1 MAFDSNGNIFVTDPF
16 NNQIRKFDLLTNFCD
31 ETTSAMV
38 QTTTELLTTTNRT
51 IFKACLPPTVTLIP
65 DTSPIEFRRSQ
76 NFYISSIIQFNCNS
90 SLSMTTKWTIKNCSL
105 NCSHKTTLDQ
115 QIITPL
121 SELYIPSRTLAYGIY
136 QLELTVTMI
145 NLPSLIRSSSSSVY
159 VRIIPST
166 ITANLVQL
174 GTSMITRGNQQD
186 LTLDPGTFSINPN
199 ENLFD
204 TNNWNYE
211 YYCRVYGLY
220 EFPNLNGSLLS
231 IDDERTDPSNPSC
244 LSNQSNTTSWKFDGT
259 ILSPTSSLI
268 ILADSLKSNRTYQF
282 MVQMENR
289 QNSLIQSIEI
299 RPFEMST
306 NTSSLSTIY
315 SNKGHLQLV
324 LDNFVFKLNKRTETK
339 NYWKCTV
346 MNCPVHI
353 HTNTNNDLIN
363 TKGEHNHF
371 PESEDFLVKKF
382 RAVLKERVVNET
394 IAIEKIYDEE
404 ITKAKFSS
412 DMLASIPLIH
422 HMQSGLN
429 RARRKLTPT
438 LPTSNLFDIPP
449 AYQTTASGETFLICD
464 KMISRKKRMLVF
476 SSPKQLQLL
485 FEGSM
490 VFLDGTFLATPPCFD
505 QIFTIHCLKFES
517 AFPCVFA
524 VLPDRKKSTYQ
535 ELFKELK
542 SIAISMGQIW
552 QPEQIMSDFE
562 TSLMPAV
569 STEFPMCVHK
579 GCYYHYSQCLYRRI
593 QSSGLAVD
601 YTHDESLR
609 SCCKKLMA
617 LPFLP
622 VDEVETSFYTLRTTA
637 DQEVKKKLR
646 DIFLYFDNY
655 WLNTVPVEM
664 WNVYGC
670 NNRTNNICEGYHSRL
685 NRRIERAHGNIW
697 SFIKCIINE
706 ESRFQHLYVQIITGA
721 QRRPTPRSKNNSQRL
736 WTTDQRERMMI
747 AFSPVSTFQ
756 VRLPAGLLHM
766 MIYIR
771 DSLDCITEFNM
782 SSVNVTTDF
791 DTINDLINNIQNST
805 TNPFVRILVGGN
817 QNLVGQVII
826 SVSQQFNKMNIENID
841 NAVLNGIPATSISIS
856 FLESQ
861 SSQGIST
868 PLNDSAL
875 IEYKKEL
882 NSLANVRDQLI
893 KYLVDLQVSDSNS
906 IKLQSLSFAQ
916 LTQSTNQL
924 TRTVLMLVSNKCY
937 QLSLALR
944 SMATRIAY
952 EDVQIAAA
960 QLIQCATNVLSAVN
974 GPLQERT
981 LVLDLD
987 FSRATAF
994 PTDYDTDIESEW
1006 SNLNLFANGN
1016 DFSWKTIEQG
1026 RNIYY
1031 QKQLATTISNQMNE
1045 IISLLT
1051 STLNIHINIGQN
1063 LTINTPSTFMSLE
1076 SISIESL
1083 SNKQIPQVGN
1093 ARVNIPKHF
1102 NSNIND
1108 NSAVMLRSIMEPLAV
1123 YGSSKSQSANTNVST
1138 SISLSVVDR
1147 NGYEVTIKTNET
1159 YPIEIIIPHDPSLI
1173 IPSMIIENVT
1183 SINSTFHNQL
1193 FSYHYMNITNTLP
1206 ISAHIE
1212 IHPLETNISYLFIY
1226 KFDQIPQ
1233 LNTSINQIDGWTLF
1247 CSLNLTNESIYTYFI
1262 DNQQTFGHQSIIF
1275 GLRELNSTE
1284 IQDFCVNSSIVNPPI
1299 T

>member
-1 MAFDSNGNIFVTDPF
+1 ITGNGSSITLFQPTGIVLDADNYLFIVDSGNNRIIGEGPNGFRCIIGCSSSSRLAFNQSSSSQTMAFDSNGNIFITDPF

-105 NCSHKTTLDQ
+105 NCSHKITLDQ
-115 QIITPL
+115 QIITTL
-121 SELYIPSRTLAYGIY
+121 SELYIPSRTLAYGTY

-145 NLPSLIRSSSSSVY
+145 NLPSLIRSTSSSVY
-159 VRIIPST
+159 IRIIPSA

-174 GTSMITRGNQQD
+174 GTSMITRGNQQH

-231 IDDERTDPSNPSC
+231 IDDQRTDPSNPSC
-244 LSNQSNTTSWKFDGT
+244 LSNQSNRTSWKFDGT

-289 QNSLIQSIEI
+289 QNSLIQSIGY
-299 RPFEMST
+299 
-306 NTSSLSTIY
+306 L
-315 SNKGHLQLV
+315 LV
-324 LDNFVFKLNKRTETK
+324 
-339 NYWKCTV
+339 
-346 MNCPVHI
+346 
-353 HTNTNNDLIN
+353 
-363 TKGEHNHF
+363 
-371 PESEDFLVKKF
+371 
-382 RAVLKERVVNET
+382 RVVDTHPPMIFIGCVISTMCHPNLEFQFVNPT
-394 IAIEKIYDEE
+394 TQVALFAIC
-404 ITKAKFSS
+404 
-412 DMLASIPLIH
+412 
-422 HMQSGLN
+422 N
-429 RARRKLTPT
+429 R
-438 LPTSNLFDIPP
+438 N
-449 AYQTTASGETFLICD
+449 C
-464 KMISRKKRMLVF
+464 
-476 SSPKQLQLL
+476 
-485 FEGSM
+485 
-490 VFLDGTFLATPPCFD
+490 
-505 QIFTIHCLKFES
+505 
-517 AFPCVFA
+517 
-524 VLPDRKKSTYQ
+524 
-535 ELFKELK
+535 
-542 SIAISMGQIW
+542 
-552 QPEQIMSDFE
+552 
-562 TSLMPAV
+562 TSLE
-569 STEFPMCVHK
+569 SIIWNIYQ
-579 GCYYHYSQCLYRRI
+579 G
-593 QSSGLAVD
+593 SSN
-601 YTHDESLR
+601 S
-609 SCCKKLMA
+609 S
-617 LPFLP
+617 
-622 VDEVETSFYTLRTTA
+622 S
-637 DQEVKKKLR
+637 
-646 DIFLYFDNY
+646 
-655 WLNTVPVEM
+655 
-664 WNVYGC
+664 NVTQWILF
-670 NNRTNNICEGYHSRL
+670 NRTNAYE
-685 NRRIERAHGNIW
+685 NIW
-697 SFIKCIINE
+697 FFGRNTSNFTATNQLFLNNPLINLWRFEVVYNFILETSISSLNFIINQPPYNGSCLMNPSNGTTSTLFTIE
-706 ESRFQHLYVQIITGA
+706 CPNWFDVDEIKDYSLYM
-721 QRRPTPRSKNNSQRL
+721 

-747 AFSPVSTFQ
+747 AFSQVPSFQ
-756 VRLPAGLLHM
+756 VYLPVGLLHM

-782 SSVNVTTDF
+782 SSINVTTDF

-805 TNPFVRILVGGN
+805 TNPLVRILVGGN

-861 SSQGIST
+861 SSQAIST

-994 PTDYDTDIESEW
+994 PTDYDTDLESEW
-1006 SNLNLFANGN
+1006 SNPNLFADGN
-1016 DFSWKTIEQG
+1016 DFSWKTIEKG
-1026 RNIYY
+1026 RNTYY

-1063 LTINTPSTFMSLE
+1063 LTINTPSAFMWLE
-1076 SISIESL
+1076 SISIESV
-1083 SNKQIPQVGN
+1083 SNRQIQQVGN
-1093 ARVNIPKHF
+1093 AQINIPDHF
-1102 NSNIND
+1102 NSNISN
-1108 NSAVMLRSIMEPLAV
+1108 NSTVMLRSIMEPLAI
-1123 YGSSKSQSANTNVST
+1123 YGSSKSALANTNVST
-1138 SISLSVVDR
+1138 SISLSVIDR
-1147 NGYEVTIKTNET
+1147 SGNEVTIKTNET
-1159 YPIEIIIPHDPSLI
+1159 DPIEIIIPHDPSLI
-1173 IPSMIIENVT
+1173 IPVMIIQNVT

-1212 IHPLETNISYLFIY
+1212 IHPLKTNISYLFIY

-1247 CSLNLTNESIYTYFI
+1247 CSLNLTNESMYTYFI

-1284 IQDFCVNSSIVNPPI
+1284 IQDFCTNSSIINPPI
-1299 T
+1299 TNTKFNFTSNYEFRMYTSGCYYLDQTNQWKSDGLIVGPLTNHYETQCFSTHLTTFASGFRVLPEPINWSYVFANADFMRNKTIYSTIICVCVIYIILLLFSRYKDKKDIEKLGVTPLPDNHKSDKYFYQIIVFTGQ